1 MDRKL
6 SASIKS
12 LIYILEKNSKFNF
25 KALIGFDGFIIEH
38 LNAVKRGNNLND
50 YTKIHSLK
58 EFNILAVQSAL
69 SGVSLELVPIKFNPG
84 GNGPAMSSSLTSYG
98 FDLTY
103 IGEDGEKHRPV
114 MLHRVIFG
122 SIERF
127 IGIITEHFAGAF
139 PTWLAPVQIQ
149 ILPISE
155 KHIEYSAK
163 LKKHFESLGFR
174 VELDDRNEKIGY
186 KIREAQLSKVPY
198 MLIIGDKEIQNNEVG
213 VRSRKDG
220 DIGAMK
226 IEDFAKKIEEEI
238 KNFAR

>member
-25 KALIGFDGFIIEH
+25 KSLIGFDGFIIEH

-69 SGVSLELVPIKFNPG
+69 SGVPLELVHIKFNPG

-103 IGEDGEKHRPV
+103 IGPLGLPNIHPV
-114 MLHRVIFG
+114 FKELSNHCGIF
-122 SIERF
+122 
-127 IGIITEHFAGAF
+127 
-139 PTWLAPVQIQ
+139 
-149 ILPISE
+149 
-155 KHIEYSAK
+155 
-163 LKKHFESLGFR
+163 SL
-174 VELDDRNEKIGY
+174 D
-186 KIREAQLSKVPY
+186 
-198 MLIIGDKEIQNNEVG
+198 
-213 VRSRKDG
+213 
-220 DIGAMK
+220 
-226 IEDFAKKIEEEI
+226 
-238 KNFAR
+238 